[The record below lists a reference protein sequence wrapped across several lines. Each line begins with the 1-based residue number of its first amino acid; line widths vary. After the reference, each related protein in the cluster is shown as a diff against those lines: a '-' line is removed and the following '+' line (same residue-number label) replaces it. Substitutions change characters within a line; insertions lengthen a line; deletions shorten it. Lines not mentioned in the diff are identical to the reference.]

1 LKKAVLFLALG
12 AALAG
17 AFLYGFVGRERKWF
31 PYGILKS
38 AYRQVRPEPTPAA
51 RTHRAV
57 RAETSAAR
65 LAQREQ
71 VAALTQLPY
80 LQGYHLASGRSGVL
94 VYDEAR
100 AEEGWNLTV
109 SAHASRALLL
119 DMNGRAH
126 HRWGIEASAI
136 WPDLKVDGEKAEYR
150 QYWRRAALLP
160 GGDLLAIWEY
170 IGMVR
175 VDRSSR
181 LKWAALNGAHHDV
194 TVDED
199 GTIYVLTREERI
211 VPEINPSVPI
221 LEDFVSI
228 LSADGR
234 LLKRVSLL
242 SAFAGSDYAAV
253 LAGMGNSGDILHA
266 NGVRILDGRLAER
279 APAFRRGNLL
289 ISLRSLNTVAILDPA
304 AEKIVWSLSG
314 AWRAQHAPRML
325 ANGRM
330 LLFDNFAAMQV
341 GASRVLEIDPLT
353 QQIAWRYG
361 EKSSERFYSESNG
374 EAQRLANGN
383 TVVVEA
389 DAGRAIEVTP
399 AGETVWEY
407 VNPFRVGEKKE
418 LQATLKQLERFPASL
433 DVSWADYPDRN
444 AVPREASAKP

>member
-1 LKKAVLFLALG
+1 MKKAVLFLALV

-17 AFLYGFVGRERKWF
+17 AFLYGFIGRERKWF
-31 PYGILKS
+31 PYGVLKS

-57 RAETSAAR
+57 KAETSAAR

-80 LQGYHLASGRSGVL
+80 LQGYNLASGRSGVL

-109 SAHASRALLL
+109 SAHAARALLL

-126 HRWGIEASAI
+126 HRWGIEASAV

-160 GGDLLAIWEY
+160 DGDLLAIWEY
-170 IGMVR
+170 IGIVR
-175 VDRSSR
+175 IDRNSK
-181 LKWAALNGAHHDV
+181 LKWAASNGAHHDV
-194 TVDED
+194 TVDRD
-199 GTIYVLTREERI
+199 GTIYVLTREARI
-211 VPEINPSVPI
+211 VPEINPRVPVF
-221 LEDFVSI
+221 EDFVSI

-234 LLKRVSLL
+234 LLKRISLL
-242 SAFAGSDYAAV
+242 SAFAASDYAAV
-253 LAGMGNSGDILHA
+253 LAGMGDSGDILHA
-266 NGVRILDGRLAER
+266 NSVRILEGRLADR
-279 APAFRRGNLL
+279 SPAFRRGNLL
-289 ISLRSLNTVAILDPA
+289 VSLRSLNTVAILDPTT
-304 AEKIVWSLSG
+304 EKIVWSLSG
-314 AWRAQHAPRML
+314 AWRAQHAPRL
-325 ANGRM
+325 LENGRM
-330 LLFDNFAAMQV
+330 LLYDNFAAMQV
-341 GASRVLEIDPLT
+341 GASRVLELDPFS
-353 QQIAWRYG
+353 QQIEWRYG
-361 EKSSERFYSESNG
+361 EKDSERFYSESNG

-383 TVVVEA
+383 TIVVES

-418 LQATLKQLERFPASL
+418 LQATLKQLERLPASL
-433 DVSWADYPDRN
+433 DVSWADHPDRHE
-444 AVPREASAKP
+444 VPRQTPAH